1 MTSLGRPKH
10 MQLSDDG
17 QWMWNGTD
25 WVPAPQQAMAPPIPN
40 PTPIHVGMAGS
51 TPGMAPMGMT
61 AMNQPQQVVIMQEK
75 GSKKIVPW
83 VGVGLILISLFMPYV
98 SVMGFFE
105 VSGFEIIGYVGEV
118 FEAVGDDSGD
128 DSLGDGG
135 GDIDDE
141 DDFSLGAEGWALVV
155 AAILFVLSPL
165 FFLITSITSSII
177 LLMGKSPRIVGIVH
191 LAYVAIFM
199 VAALASPSLEGFSIF
214 SIIGFGFYMG
224 AFSSGALLAK

>member
-1 MTSLGRPKH
+1 

-25 WVPAPQQAMAPPIPN
+25 WVPAPQQAMAPQIPD
-40 PTPIHVGMAGS
+40 PTPVQFGMSGMGMA
-51 TPGMAPMGMT
+51 

-83 VGVGLILISLFMPYV
+83 VGVGLIIISLFLPYI
-98 SVMGFFE
+98 SFMGFG

-118 FEAVGDDSGD
+118 FEAVGDDSG
-128 DSLGDGG
+128 GDGG

>member
-1 MTSLGRPKH
+1 

-25 WVPAPQQAMAPPIPN
+25 WVPAPQQAMAPQIPD
-40 PTPIHVGMAGS
+40 PTPVQFGMSGMGMA
-51 TPGMAPMGMT
+51 

-75 GSKKIVPW
+75 ESKKIVPW

-105 VSGFEIIGYVGEV
+105 VSGFEMIGYVGEV